1 MAITKKQLSDYIRD
15 IKFGGDPTLSGKIH
29 PTMIWKTADIVIGK
43 MIEAAMFKN
52 QDSNGYEINGDF
64 ISTYTADVLNNT
76 ERDEKYSK
84 LPAQVISLKNNR
96 GMHRVSELKNKENA
110 FAQTGKGSNDI
121 FSILDVHYVNTK
133 TEFYMEADRIYY
145 RNIGTTVEK
154 VLIKMVAGISN
165 LDPDAT
171 IPIPAS
177 LEDDFIERVSE
188 ILTEARVLPQD
199 KNNDNNPNITK

>member
-110 FAQTGKGSNDI
+110 FAQTGNGSNDI

-145 RNIGTTVEK
+145 RNIGTSVEK
-154 VLIKMVAGISN
+154 VLIKLVAGISN

-199 KNNDNNPNITK
+199 KNNDNNPKITK

>member
-110 FAQTGKGSNDI
+110 FAQTGNGSNDI

-188 ILTEARVLPQD
+188 ILTEARVLPKD
-199 KNNDNNPNITK
+199 KNNDNTPNITK

>member
-96 GMHRVSELKNKENA
+96 GMHRVSELKNKEN
-110 FAQTGKGSNDI
+110 S
-121 FSILDVHYVNTK
+121 
-133 TEFYMEADRIYY
+133 
-145 RNIGTTVEK
+145 
-154 VLIKMVAGISN
+154 
-165 LDPDAT
+165 
-171 IPIPAS
+171 
-177 LEDDFIERVSE
+177 
-188 ILTEARVLPQD
+188 
-199 KNNDNNPNITK
+199 

>member
-110 FAQTGKGSNDI
+110 FAQTGNGSNDI

>member
-110 FAQTGKGSNDI
+110 FAQTGNGSNDI

-177 LEDDFIERVSE
+177 LDDDFIERVSE